1 MVQERVWMRGFVITI
16 ISVALATI
24 LFTLSTTLHDNFS
37 SMERAIRGPQP
48 LAYAS
53 FLFDDVA
60 YELTGITGTPTELRQ
75 ENGSLEIST
84 RCSVPNS
91 NYTTELR
98 AYENFIEGPL
108 ANKTNTAIE
117 ANFSNMTRGTL
128 AMDISGYEYEN
139 RYDRG
144 EMYFGGTGAQEYTIN
159 VSVFKSRGNITKMN
173 STAGDLNIS
182 LRYTDLAGSL
192 VETVTIKSNE
202 TNVFRADYDDG
213 GYIEIR
219 AGRNRAEDG
228 TILIL
233 TNNAEADVSWSAMLP
248 APAGRVGYAF
258 DATMS
263 YSQGGIS
270 KNSVIRK

>member
-1 MVQERVWMRGFVITI
+1 MRGFVITI

-24 LFTLSTTLHDNFS
+24 LFTLSTALHDNFS

-48 LAYAS
+48 LSYAA
-53 FLFDDVA
+53 FVFDDVS
-60 YELTGITGTPTELRQ
+60 YELTGISGNHVRLRQ
-75 ENGSLEIST
+75 ENGSLGIGIS
-84 RCSVPNS
+84 CMVPNR
-91 NYTTELR
+91 NYTAELG
-98 AYENFIEGPL
+98 AYENFIEGAL
-108 ANKTNTAIE
+108 ANKTNAVLD

-128 AMDISGYEYEN
+128 EMDISGYEYEN

-144 EMYFGGTGAQEYTIN
+144 EMYFGGTGASAYEVN
-159 VSVFKSRGNITKMN
+159 VSVFKSRGNISSLN
-173 STAGDLNIS
+173 STEGDMNFS
-182 LRYTDLAGSL
+182 LRYTDLDGSIA
-192 VETVTIKSNE
+192 ETVTIKSNE
-202 TNVFRADYDDG
+202 TNVFRADYADG

-219 AGRNRAEDG
+219 AGSNRGEDG

-233 TNNAEADVSWSAMLP
+233 TGDTDADVSWYAALP
-248 APAGRVGYAF
+248 APAERVGYAF